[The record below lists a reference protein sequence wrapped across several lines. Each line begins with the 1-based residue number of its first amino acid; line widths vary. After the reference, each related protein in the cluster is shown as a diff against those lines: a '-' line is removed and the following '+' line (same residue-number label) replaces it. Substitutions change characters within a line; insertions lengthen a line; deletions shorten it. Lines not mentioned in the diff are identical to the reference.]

1 MAQKAGI
8 EEVVSYKEQVQSL
21 YNFVEETKSEL
32 LEILQLGKKKS
43 FSILTF
49 NKDRKLFIEKID
61 SLKNNYFNK
70 LEELME
76 KKIFLEIESFFEVNY
91 ENKEVKGLFL
101 NYLETKRLAQSLSEI
116 FQYEFSNIENIK
128 RSQLDVSCN
137 FSEFIIQNNSISYNS
152 YSEIFFITEFYRRND
167 KKYNFL
173 NLFYDAARFES
184 KDDQETFYYY
194 GIKQFNDKSK
204 ELRLAYLKEYFS
216 KSYLFDNADYFGG
229 LVVQNLNNLF
239 GDNSEFLVEI
249 LADNTFIKKV
259 SVDQNNLPVLL
270 NVPVNDYIQD
280 LGIKMYLLERLK
292 VLKTSEERKLWNYE
306 VNSYSITNFEYIFT
320 FEEAITDILNALSVY
335 DAEIK
340 KHTNFKE
347 KDIFL
352 EYTYKDILNKIVTE
366 NKEELEQDFNL
377 NGKTLTGVIKILTSI
392 TGLIEQEFIARNN
405 SDYEK
410 TFLNSSFMLQFKLY
424 FNFNLLFKHL
434 YKKWAKKDDV
444 DALLNLME
452 YEVELNFAAI
462 TMNQIFTKFE
472 LKVINEV
479 KEINQKLKSKFNL
492 KHSELQ
498 SKEYLEYKEQ
508 LLNDSSNKLN
518 EMYNSA
524 YKNVF
529 FDVQGLD
536 ANNCTWLLANKLE
549 ELLYS
554 FSDYVAFGLANGI
567 LKTLTFPTTNLHN
580 LEIIKTQ
587 NFQYTQLDFDIL
599 DFKYLLNLMYNHEL
613 QVRGLNE
620 FLKLYPKGINTDILE
635 KNINIKAFG
644 NINELIN
651 LTLENYEFLI
661 TNLTFVKL
669 ATLEK
674 EEV

>member
-21 YNFVEETKSEL
+21 YNFVEETKSDL

-49 NKDRKLFIEKID
+49 NKDRKLFIEKIN
-61 SLKNNYFNK
+61 SLRSNYFNK

-76 KKIFLEIESFFEVNY
+76 KKMFLKIESFFEVNY
-91 ENKEVKGLFL
+91 KNEVVQGCFL
-101 NYLETKRLAQSLSEI
+101 KFLETISLAQSLSEI

-137 FSEFIIQNNSISYNS
+137 FSEFILQNNSINYTL
-152 YSEIFFITEFYRRND
+152 YSEIFFITEFYRKKD

-173 NLFYDAARFES
+173 ELFYDTVRFET
-184 KDDQETFYYY
+184 QEEKEEFYYY

-204 ELRLAYLKEYFS
+204 ELRLSYLKEYFS

-229 LVVQNLNNLF
+229 LVLQNLNNHF
-239 GDNSEFLVEI
+239 GDNSESLVEI

-259 SVDQNNLPVLL
+259 SVVQNNLPILVD
-270 NVPVNDYIQD
+270 VPVNNYIQD

-320 FEEAITDILNALSVY
+320 YEEAITDILNALSVY

-340 KHTNFKE
+340 NYTNFKE

-405 SDYEK
+405 GDYEK

-424 FNFNLLFKHL
+424 FNLNLLFKHL

-444 DALLNLME
+444 DALLKLMDC
-452 YEVELNFAAI
+452 EVELNFASI

-508 LLNDSSNKLN
+508 LLNESSNKLN

-524 YKNVF
+524 YKNIF

-554 FSDYVAFGLANGI
+554 FSDYVAFSLANGI

-580 LEIIKTQ
+580 LEIIKTK
-587 NFQYTQLDFDIL
+587 NFKYTQWDFEVL